1 MDEKKMLER
10 IKKSAEPIDVPE
22 SLKPEFM
29 EDILKEKEQKRRKIP
44 LYRAGA
50 AAAAAL
56 IALVALWQINHIG
69 MQQEDRP
76 QMEGSTEAAG
86 YTEAA
91 GLEEYVK
98 ETGAPEKTDA
108 AADGAGVIPHVS
120 SEEELYLALADMN
133 QAMSRDMGY
142 GALTGDMMKE
152 EGAVPMDSAPAE
164 DAESSM
170 ESTAAN
176 NGDYSQ
182 TNLQEVGVDEGD
194 IVKTDGNYIYT
205 LYGSTVRIVKADG
218 ENLEKIS
225 EISLTERDEEVHE
238 MYLDGNVLNLIA
250 TGNEASMDEQEE
262 DVYFVDR
269 KSYTRVYTYDIHE
282 KETPKLSG
290 YTEQEGYYK
299 TSRKNGDMLYVFTE
313 YTPIIKDT
321 QESSTIMP
329 RVSGGVM
336 PLEDIYLPEYADQA
350 GYLVIASVDVKQPEK
365 VVDHKAIV
373 SAADRFYVSTEN
385 IYGISSHYENGRDY
399 TQILKF
405 SYRDGKIK
413 PAAAGDI
420 RGYLN
425 DTFSMN
431 EHEGYLR
438 VVATDWNNDEELT
451 NLYVLDEN
459 LDVYGKIEN
468 LAPGESIRSARFLGD
483 IGYFV
488 TFRDTD
494 PLFSVDLSS
503 PKEPKILGE
512 LKVTGFSAYLH
523 FYGENKL
530 LGIGNEVDPETGE
543 YKGIKVSMF
552 DISDPSDVKEID
564 KYVLKDN
571 YHCPGIYNYKAIMI
585 NPEKNIFGFECEEN
599 YLVFSYDGEKGFV
612 NEFLYE
618 LKDKEEFEVYGNGTR
633 GLYIGQTFYLSG
645 SNGIEAFDMERGFEK
660 TGGLTYE

>member
-1 MDEKKMLER
+1 MDEKKILEQ
-10 IKKSAEPIDVPE
+10 IKKSAESMDVPD
-22 SLKPEFM
+22 SLKPKCM
-29 EDILKEKEQKRRKIP
+29 EDILKEKEQRRGKFP
-44 LYRAGA
+44 LYRMGA
-50 AAAAAL
+50 AAAAVL
-56 IALVALWQINHIG
+56 IVLVALWQMNHIG
-69 MQQEDRP
+69 VQKEDRP
-76 QMEGSTEAAG
+76 QMEVSTEAAQD
-86 YTEAA
+86 TEAA
-91 GLEEYVK
+91 GLKEYAE

-108 AADGAGVIPHVS
+108 AADEQEVIPHVS
-120 SEEELYLALADMN
+120 SKEELYLALEEMN
-133 QAMSRDMGY
+133 QVMGR
-142 GALTGDMMKE
+142 GMENGVLEGDMMKE

-164 DAESSM
+164 DYESNTESSG
-170 ESTAAN
+170 AG

-194 IVKTDGNYIYT
+194 IVKTDGKYIYA
-205 LYGSTVRIVKADG
+205 LHGSTVRIIKTDG
-218 ENLEKIS
+218 EKLEKVS
-225 EISLTERDEEVHE
+225 EISLSGRDEKVHE

-250 TGNEASMDEQEE
+250 TGNETSMDEQEE
-262 DVYFVDR
+262 DVYFIDR
-269 KSYTRVYTYDIHE
+269 ESYTKIYTYDISE
-282 KETPKLSG
+282 REAPKLSG
-290 YTEQEGYYK
+290 HTEQEGYYK
-299 TSRKNGDMLYVFTE
+299 TSRKNGDMLYIFTE

-321 QESSTIMP
+321 QENSSIMP
-329 RVSGGVM
+329 RVAGGAM
-336 PLEDIYLPEYADQA
+336 PLEDIYLPEYAKQA

-373 SAADRFYVSTEN
+373 SAAEQFYVSTEN
-385 IYGISSHYENGRDY
+385 IYSISSHYENGSDY

-405 SYRDGKIK
+405 SYKDGKIK

-431 EHEGYLR
+431 EHKGYLR
-438 VVATDWNNDEELT
+438 VVATDWNSDEELT

-459 LDVYGKIEN
+459 LDIYGKIEN
-468 LAPGESIRSARFLGD
+468 LAPGESIRSARFMGD
-483 IGYFV
+483 VGYFV

-512 LKVTGFSAYLH
+512 LKITGFSAYLH

-543 YKGIKVSMF
+543 YKGIKMSMF

-564 KYVLKDN
+564 KYILKDN

-585 NPEKNIFGFECEEN
+585 NPDKNIFGFECEEN

-633 GLYIGQTFYLSG
+633 GLYIGQIFYLSG

-660 TGGLTYE
+660 TGGLMYE

>member
-194 IVKTDGNYIYT
+194 IVKTDGNYIYA
-205 LYGSTVRIVKADG
+205 LYGSTVRIIKAEG

-225 EISLTERDEEVHE
+225 EISLPEKDEEVHE

-483 IGYFV
+483 IGFFV
-488 TFRDTD
+488 TFRDMD
-494 PLFSVDLSS
+494 PLFSVDLSN
-503 PKEPKILGE
+503 PGEPKILGE
-512 LKVTGFSAYLH
+512 LKITGFSAYLH

-612 NEFLYE
+612 DEFLYE

>member
-142 GALTGDMMKE
+142 GALTGNMMKE

-194 IVKTDGNYIYT
+194 IVKTDGNYIYA
-205 LYGSTVRIVKADG
+205 LYGSTVRIIKAEG

-225 EISLTERDEEVHE
+225 EISLPEKDEEVHE

-250 TGNEASMDEQEE
+250 TGNEASIDEQEE
-262 DVYFVDR
+262 DVYFIDR

-438 VVATDWNNDEELT
+438 VVATDWNNDEVLT

>member
-44 LYRAGA
+44 LYRVGA

-98 ETGAPEKTDA
+98 ETGALEKTDA

-194 IVKTDGNYIYT
+194 IVKTDGNYIYA
-205 LYGSTVRIVKADG
+205 LYGSTVRIIKAEG

-225 EISLTERDEEVHE
+225 EISLPEKDEEVHE

-250 TGNEASMDEQEE
+250 TGNEASIDEQEE
-262 DVYFVDR
+262 DVYFIDR
-269 KSYTRVYTYDIHE
+269 KSYTRVYTYDIS
-282 KETPKLSG
+282 KRETPKLSG
-290 YTEQEGYYK
+290 HVEQEGYYK

-350 GYLVIASVDVKQPEK
+350 GYLVIASVDVTQPEK

-633 GLYIGQTFYLSG
+633 GLYIGEIFYLSG
-645 SNGIEAFDMERGFEK
+645 SSGIEAFDMEHEFERI
-660 TGGLTYE
+660 GGLMYE

>member
-1 MDEKKMLER
+1 M
-10 IKKSAEPIDVPE
+10 
-22 SLKPEFM
+22 
-29 EDILKEKEQKRRKIP
+29 
-44 LYRAGA
+44 
-50 AAAAAL
+50 
-56 IALVALWQINHIG
+56 
-69 MQQEDRP
+69 
-76 QMEGSTEAAG
+76 
-86 YTEAA
+86 
-91 GLEEYVK
+91 
-98 ETGAPEKTDA
+98 
-108 AADGAGVIPHVS
+108 IPHVS

-194 IVKTDGNYIYT
+194 IVKTDGNYIYA
-205 LYGSTVRIVKADG
+205 LYGSTVRIIKAEG

-225 EISLTERDEEVHE
+225 EISLPERDEEVHE

>member
-194 IVKTDGNYIYT
+194 IVKTDGNYIYA

-225 EISLTERDEEVHE
+225 EISLPERDEEVHE

-633 GLYIGQTFYLSG
+633 GLYIGEIFYLSG
-645 SNGIEAFDMERGFEK
+645 SSGIEAFDMEHEFERI
-660 TGGLTYE
+660 GGLMYE

>member
-194 IVKTDGNYIYT
+194 IVKTDGNYIYA
-205 LYGSTVRIVKADG
+205 LYGSTVRIIKAEG

-225 EISLTERDEEVHE
+225 EISLPEKDEEVHE

-250 TGNEASMDEQEE
+250 TGNEASIDEQEE
-262 DVYFVDR
+262 DVYFIDR

-645 SNGIEAFDMERGFEK
+645 SNGIETFDMERGFEK

>member
-194 IVKTDGNYIYT
+194 IVKTDGNYIYA
-205 LYGSTVRIVKADG
+205 LYGSTVRIIKAEG

-225 EISLTERDEEVHE
+225 EISLPEKDEEVHE

-438 VVATDWNNDEELT
+438 VVATDWNNDEVLT

>member
-194 IVKTDGNYIYT
+194 IVKTDGNYIYA
-205 LYGSTVRIVKADG
+205 LYGSTVRIIKAEG

-225 EISLTERDEEVHE
+225 EISLPERDEEVHE

-365 VVDHKAIV
+365 VVDLKAIV

>member
-194 IVKTDGNYIYT
+194 IVKTDGNYIYA
-205 LYGSTVRIVKADG
+205 LYGSTVRIIKAEG

-225 EISLTERDEEVHE
+225 EISLPEKDEEVHE

-483 IGYFV
+483 IGFFV
-488 TFRDTD
+488 TFRDMD
-494 PLFSVDLSS
+494 PLFSVDLSN
-503 PKEPKILGE
+503 PGEPKILGE
-512 LKVTGFSAYLH
+512 LKITGFSAYLH

-564 KYVLKDN
+564 KYVLKDQ

>member
-44 LYRAGA
+44 LYRVGA

-194 IVKTDGNYIYT
+194 IVKTDGNYIYA
-205 LYGSTVRIVKADG
+205 LYGSTVRIIKAEG

-225 EISLTERDEEVHE
+225 EISLPERDEEVHE

-269 KSYTRVYTYDIHE
+269 KIYTRVYTYDIHE

>member
-194 IVKTDGNYIYT
+194 IVKTDGNYIYA
-205 LYGSTVRIVKADG
+205 LYGSTVRIIKAEG

-225 EISLTERDEEVHE
+225 EISLPEKDEEVHE

-269 KSYTRVYTYDIHE
+269 KIYTRVYTYDIHE

>member
-44 LYRAGA
+44 LYRA

-194 IVKTDGNYIYT
+194 IVKTDGNYIYA
-205 LYGSTVRIVKADG
+205 LYGSTVRIIKAEG

-225 EISLTERDEEVHE
+225 EISLPEKDEEVHE

-250 TGNEASMDEQEE
+250 TGNEASIDEQEE
-262 DVYFVDR
+262 DVYFIDR

-488 TFRDTD
+488 TFRDMD

-585 NPEKNIFGFECEEN
+585 NSEKNIFGFECEEN

>member
-194 IVKTDGNYIYT
+194 IVKTDGNYIYA
-205 LYGSTVRIVKADG
+205 LYGSTVRIIKAEG

-225 EISLTERDEEVHE
+225 EISLPERDEEVHE

-438 VVATDWNNDEELT
+438 VVATDWNNDEVLT

>member
-1 MDEKKMLER
+1 M
-10 IKKSAEPIDVPE
+10 
-22 SLKPEFM
+22 
-29 EDILKEKEQKRRKIP
+29 
-44 LYRAGA
+44 
-50 AAAAAL
+50 
-56 IALVALWQINHIG
+56 
-69 MQQEDRP
+69 
-76 QMEGSTEAAG
+76 
-86 YTEAA
+86 
-91 GLEEYVK
+91 
-98 ETGAPEKTDA
+98 
-108 AADGAGVIPHVS
+108 IPHVS

-194 IVKTDGNYIYT
+194 IVKTDGNYIYA
-205 LYGSTVRIVKADG
+205 LYGSTVRIIKAEG

-225 EISLTERDEEVHE
+225 EISLPERDEEVHE

-250 TGNEASMDEQEE
+250 TGNEASIDEQEE
-262 DVYFVDR
+262 DVYFIDR

>member
-1 MDEKKMLER
+1 MR
-10 IKKSAEPIDVPE
+10 IIKAE
-22 SLKPEFM
+22 
-29 EDILKEKEQKRRKIP
+29 
-44 LYRAGA
+44 
-50 AAAAAL
+50 
-56 IALVALWQINHIG
+56 
-69 MQQEDRP
+69 
-76 QMEGSTEAAG
+76 
-86 YTEAA
+86 
-91 GLEEYVK
+91 
-98 ETGAPEKTDA
+98 
-108 AADGAGVIPHVS
+108 
-120 SEEELYLALADMN
+120 
-133 QAMSRDMGY
+133 
-142 GALTGDMMKE
+142 
-152 EGAVPMDSAPAE
+152 
-164 DAESSM
+164 
-170 ESTAAN
+170 
-176 NGDYSQ
+176 
-182 TNLQEVGVDEGD
+182 
-194 IVKTDGNYIYT
+194 
-205 LYGSTVRIVKADG
+205 G

-225 EISLTERDEEVHE
+225 EISLPERDEEVHE

>member
-44 LYRAGA
+44 LYRVGA

-194 IVKTDGNYIYT
+194 IVKTDGNYIYA
-205 LYGSTVRIVKADG
+205 LYGSTVRIIKAEG

-225 EISLTERDEEVHE
+225 EISLPERDEEVHE

-564 KYVLKDN
+564 KYVLKDQ

>member
-76 QMEGSTEAAG
+76 QMEGSTGAAG

-194 IVKTDGNYIYT
+194 IVKTDGNYIYA
-205 LYGSTVRIVKADG
+205 LYGSTVRIIKAEG

-225 EISLTERDEEVHE
+225 EISLPERDEEVHE

-250 TGNEASMDEQEE
+250 TGNEASIDEQEE
-262 DVYFVDR
+262 DVYFIDR

>member
-194 IVKTDGNYIYT
+194 IVKTDGNYIYA
-205 LYGSTVRIVKADG
+205 LYGSTVRIIKAEG

-225 EISLTERDEEVHE
+225 EISLPEKDEEVHE

-250 TGNEASMDEQEE
+250 TGNEASIDEQEE
-262 DVYFVDR
+262 DVYFIDR

-438 VVATDWNNDEELT
+438 VVATDWNNDEVLT

>member
-98 ETGAPEKTDA
+98 ETGAPEKTDT

-194 IVKTDGNYIYT
+194 IVKTDGNYIYA
-205 LYGSTVRIVKADG
+205 LYGSTVRIIKAEG

-225 EISLTERDEEVHE
+225 EISLLEKDEEVHE

-250 TGNEASMDEQEE
+250 TGNEVSMDEQEE

-373 SAADRFYVSTEN
+373 SAADQFYVSTEN

>member
-194 IVKTDGNYIYT
+194 IVKTDGNYIYA
-205 LYGSTVRIVKADG
+205 LYGSTVRIIKAEG

-225 EISLTERDEEVHE
+225 EISLLEKDEEVHE

-250 TGNEASMDEQEE
+250 TGNEASIDEQEE
-262 DVYFVDR
+262 DVYFIDR

-438 VVATDWNNDEELT
+438 VVATDWNNDEVLT

>member
-44 LYRAGA
+44 LYRVGA

-194 IVKTDGNYIYT
+194 IVKTDGNYIYA
-205 LYGSTVRIVKADG
+205 LYGSTVRIIKAEG

-225 EISLTERDEEVHE
+225 EISLPEKDEEVHE

-438 VVATDWNNDEELT
+438 VVATDWNNDEVLT

>member
-194 IVKTDGNYIYT
+194 IVKTDGNYIYA
-205 LYGSTVRIVKADG
+205 LYGSTVRIIKAEG

-225 EISLTERDEEVHE
+225 EISLPERDEEVHE

-336 PLEDIYLPEYADQA
+336 PLEDIYLTEYADQA

-543 YKGIKVSMF
+543 YKGLKVSMF